1 MKSITEV
8 FHTCVAEDNSNVRV
22 SSIAVCIAQWL
33 VKRAIATREE
43 MGDFN
48 RLFAVSQFNKHNKLP
63 EDERFQANKLT
74 SMTNLQNIK
83 VEFIRH

>member
-1 MKSITEV
+1 
-8 FHTCVAEDNSNVRV
+8 
-22 SSIAVCIAQWL
+22 

-48 RLFAVSQFNKHNKLP
+48 RLFAVSRFNKHNKLL
-63 EDERFQANKLT
+63 EDERFQANNLT
-74 SMTNLQNIK
+74 SMTTLQNIK